1 MDETRPA
8 LPKRVLIMVLLAVS
22 IQIPPIFE
30 LLVKQNMYSHSS
42 VATRWLVV
50 DLVVF
55 VAIIV
60 WATHLF
66 YKYRRWT
73 PRPQGVGSRLGWLI
87 GGYLVM
93 IAGEDVLAILNQAIY
108 HQSQTTNNQTI
119 ANLMGSSSLMMML
132 VAGSGILLSP
142 VAEELIFR
150 GVLMNLFFKDDAV
163 WPPIL
168 LSGVVFTLE
177 HASTTPVSYL
187 IYFFMGAVFAFV
199 YRKTSHLSNV
209 IALHML
215 NNIVAMAVLLNAR

>member
-1 MDETRPA
+1 MDETRLA

-30 LLVKQNMYSHSS
+30 LLVKQNMYSHPS

-119 ANLMGSSSLMMML
+119 ANLMGSSSLMMMFAAFGASSNQVL
-132 VAGSGILLSP
+132 V
-142 VAEELIFR
+142 
-150 GVLMNLFFKDDAV
+150 
-163 WPPIL
+163 
-168 LSGVVFTLE
+168 
-177 HASTTPVSYL
+177 
-187 IYFFMGAVFAFV
+187 
-199 YRKTSHLSNV
+199 
-209 IALHML
+209 
-215 NNIVAMAVLLNAR
+215 

>member
-1 MDETRPA
+1 MVGFDGIDLDRYVTPQLTTVAQPIEELGEKASALLLSRISNPQAPTQQISLPVELVVRSSTAAVKVKKGASTMDETRPA

-73 PRPQGVGSRLGWLI
+73 PRPQGW
-87 GGYLVM
+87 
-93 IAGEDVLAILNQAIY
+93 
-108 HQSQTTNNQTI
+108 
-119 ANLMGSSSLMMML
+119 
-132 VAGSGILLSP
+132 VAGSVG
-142 VAEELIFR
+142 
-150 GVLMNLFFKDDAV
+150 
-163 WPPIL
+163 
-168 LSGVVFTLE
+168 
-177 HASTTPVSYL
+177 
-187 IYFFMGAVFAFV
+187 
-199 YRKTSHLSNV
+199 
-209 IALHML
+209 
-215 NNIVAMAVLLNAR
+215 